1 MTVET
6 LIRVLQTLP
15 KDAQV
20 VFPNTDMYD
29 EGIYY
34 VTQLQTFCGATDEE
48 PQVLLES
55 DYKEIAKGW

>member
-34 VTQLQTFCGATDEE
+34 VTQLQAFCEATDEE